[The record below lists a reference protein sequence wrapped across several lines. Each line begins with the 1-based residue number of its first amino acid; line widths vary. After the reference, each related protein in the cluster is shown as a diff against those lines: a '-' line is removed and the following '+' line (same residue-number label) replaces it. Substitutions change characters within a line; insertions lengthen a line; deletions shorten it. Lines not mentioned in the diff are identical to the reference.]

1 MVCTLAC
8 AVLTAAACA
17 GEASHTSVSETPMVA
32 PAPAHVSVT
41 PDVSTGAK
49 LPAPAPRRVAH
60 GGGGALAPENTL
72 AAFRSGLAHGAD
84 GLELDVHLS
93 LDGRLVVIHDPTVD
107 RTTNGSGTVAD
118 LSVAQLKALDA
129 GARFEGPSAG
139 PQEIPALL
147 EVLDLLSAPGN
158 ERVGLQVEIKL
169 RADGSRYPGIEA
181 ALVSMLRARSF
192 VERTTAISFDF
203 PTLRTIARLEPGLR
217 TCALV
222 GKDYFK
228 SAAATPPDQ
237 IARSLAALGV
247 TSVGV
252 REQNLAPGLYE
263 ALRRAGLGVGA
274 WTVDDPGR
282 MRSLTALGVDFITSN
297 RPDLLRLV
305 FP

>member
-1 MVCTLAC
+1 
-8 AVLTAAACA
+8 
-17 GEASHTSVSETPMVA
+17 MVA

-41 PDVSTGAK
+41 PDVPTGAK

-169 RADGSRYPGIEA
+169 RAGFARESARTVCQVAPVYNFHLFLPICKQKTGSIHSY
-181 ALVSMLRARSF
+181 F
-192 VERTTAISFDF
+192 
-203 PTLRTIARLEPGLR
+203 RLFS
-217 TCALV
+217 C
-222 GKDYFK
+222 K
-228 SAAATPPDQ
+228 
-237 IARSLAALGV
+237 
-247 TSVGV
+247 
-252 REQNLAPGLYE
+252 
-263 ALRRAGLGVGA
+263 
-274 WTVDDPGR
+274 
-282 MRSLTALGVDFITSN
+282 
-297 RPDLLRLV
+297 V
-305 FP
+305 FHLCLSCD